1 MAMTPAP
8 ASASR
13 AATRGAWNV
22 LAVAVIAQVGYS
34 VLDQGIPLLT
44 GFIKNDL
51 GVSAF
56 RAGLAVSA
64 FLVGKIF
71 GSYAAGVAA
80 DRLGERRV
88 LATGGFA
95 TAALVVVSVLLAVP
109 WVFVMLV
116 FAGLASAAGT
126 PAGGRLVVHAFPPD
140 RRGLVLGIRQT
151 AIPIGGLIA
160 AAVLPWVAHEHG
172 WRWSLGVA
180 AALTAVAV
188 MPLTR
193 TRAGDSAEAPDRTRL
208 PARRSP
214 ARDRN
219 IRLLTV
225 WGCLLVTGQFAVLA
239 FLAVDLHGGAH
250 LSLVAAS
257 LLLIVVQ
264 ATGII
269 GRVLWGAVSDRI
281 LARGR
286 KPVLLVLTG
295 AAVTA
300 AVVLFATPRNA
311 PLPVLAGVAA
321 LAGLA
326 LVGYQGLWVTM
337 VAEAAG
343 PDQVGAAT
351 GFAVTF
357 VVASIALTPPLYGLV
372 ADAFGTFRAV
382 WGALSIVLAIAFVPA
397 LLLEE
402 RA

>member
-1 MAMTPAP
+1 ML
-8 ASASR
+8 
-13 AATRGAWNV
+13 AA
-22 LAVAVIAQVGYS
+22 AVVAQVGYS
-34 VLDQGIPLLT
+34 ILDQGIPLLT
-44 GFIKNDL
+44 GFIKSDL

-56 RAGLAVSA
+56 SAGLAVSA
-64 FLVGKIF
+64 FLIGKVF
-71 GSYAAGVAA
+71 GSYGAGVAA

-88 LATGGFA
+88 LAAGGFA
-95 TAALVVVSVLLAVP
+95 TAALVLTSILLSVP
-109 WVFVMLV
+109 WVFVVLV
-116 FAGLASAAGT
+116 FAGFASAAGT
-126 PAGGRLVVHAFPPD
+126 PAGGRLVVRAFPRH

-172 WRWSLGVA
+172 WRWSLAVA

-188 MPLTR
+188 LPLTR
-193 TRAGDSAEAPDRTRL
+193 MRAGVSDEVRDRPQR
-208 PARRSP
+208 PESRSP

-219 IRLLTV
+219 IRLLTI

-239 FLAVDLHGGAH
+239 FLAVDVHGGAH
-250 LSLVAAS
+250 LSLAAAS
-257 LLLIVVQ
+257 LLVIVVQ
-264 ATGII
+264 AAGIV

-281 LARGR
+281 LTHGR

-295 AAVTA
+295 AAVSA
-300 AVVLFATPRNA
+300 AAVLFATPRSA

-321 LAGLA
+321 FAGLA

-343 PDQVGAAT
+343 PDRVGAAT

-382 WGALSIVLAIAFVPA
+382 WGALSIVLAVAFVPA

>member
-1 MAMTPAP
+1 MDELATV
-8 ASASR
+8 SGSR

-22 LAVAVIAQVGYS
+22 LAVAVVAQVGYS

-44 GFIKNDL
+44 GFIKSDL

-64 FLVGKIF
+64 FLIGKIF

-88 LATGGFA
+88 LAAGGFA
-95 TAALVVVSVLLAVP
+95 TAALVVTSILLPVP
-109 WVFVMLV
+109 WVFVVLV
-116 FAGLASAAGT
+116 CAGLASAAGT
-126 PAGGRLVVHAFPPD
+126 PAGGRLVVHAFPPH

-160 AAVLPWVAHEHG
+160 AAVLPWVAHAHG
-172 WRWSLGVA
+172 WRWSLAVA

-188 MPLTR
+188 LPLTR
-193 TRAGDSAEAPDRTRL
+193 MRADDSDAVRDRARL
-208 PARRSP
+208 SAWSP

-219 IRLLTV
+219 IRLLTL

-250 LSLVAAS
+250 LSLAAAS
-257 LLLIVVQ
+257 LLVIVVQ
-264 ATGII
+264 AAGIV

-281 LARGR
+281 LTRGR
-286 KPVLLVLTG
+286 KPVLVALTG
-295 AAVTA
+295 AAVA
-300 AVVLFATPRNA
+300 AAAVLFATPRSA
-311 PLPVLAGVAA
+311 PPAVLVGVAA

-343 PDQVGAAT
+343 PDRVGAAT

-382 WGALSIVLAIAFVPA
+382 WGALTIVLAFAFVPA
-397 LLLEE
+397 LLVEE
-402 RA
+402 RV